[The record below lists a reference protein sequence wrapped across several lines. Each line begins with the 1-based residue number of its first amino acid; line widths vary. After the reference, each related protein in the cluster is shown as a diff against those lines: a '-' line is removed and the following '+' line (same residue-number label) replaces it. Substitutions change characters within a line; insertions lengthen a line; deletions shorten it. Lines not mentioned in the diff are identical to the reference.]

1 MTLWSV
7 VQVTEIQARE
17 RMEDFPVFPDPPA
30 ITVERTL
37 AIIKPDAI
45 KYADSIIEEIK
56 ANGFTILQVWTQSK
70 CLMASVGE
78 TSVANY
84 FPLLQEPGPWP

>member
-1 MTLWSV
+1 
-7 VQVTEIQARE
+7 
-17 RMEDFPVFPDPPA
+17 MEDFPVFPDPPA

-56 ANGFTILQVWTQSK
+56 ANDFTILQVTTHH
-70 CLMASVGE
+70 G
-78 TSVANY
+78 
-84 FPLLQEPGPWP
+84 